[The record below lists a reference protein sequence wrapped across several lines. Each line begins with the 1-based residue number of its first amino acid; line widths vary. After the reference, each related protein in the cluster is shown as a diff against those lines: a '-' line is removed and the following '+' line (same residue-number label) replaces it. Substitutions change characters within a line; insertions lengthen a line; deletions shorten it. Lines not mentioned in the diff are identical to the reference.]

1 MVSRLPRLLLLLG
14 IAVLLCPVH
23 AQTPLRSRAAGT
35 KRAVPYF
42 PLQVGNSWTYGM
54 RGFAA
59 QGTVVVRVTA
69 NQKAGTEST
78 FYWRA
83 MPGGP
88 LGSA

>member
-1 MVSRLPRLLLLLG
+1 MVNCLPRLLLLLS
-14 IAVLLCPVH
+14 IAVSLCPVH
-23 AQTPLRSRAAGT
+23 AQIPLRSRAAGT

-42 PLQVGNSWTYGM
+42 PLQVGNSWTYVM

-69 NQKAGTEST
+69 NKKAGDRVYFLLE
-78 FYWRA
+78 A